1 MTGLKTFVSFCSADN
16 LFVRH
21 LLARLHV
28 LNFNPWDY
36 SDEGSELP
44 IGRPISSSLRT
55 KIDDSSLCI
64 VIVSDNSTAS
74 GHCHSEVAHM
84 MGLYA
89 RRPLP
94 IVPLV
99 DKRWADSKKEWP
111 GAFAELSQQHF
122 RYSEIDIQDPFG
134 VELPLNEICQ
144 AVEIA
149 YEPPAHDAP
158 HFPFM
163 TRLYRELLDREDKGN
178 ASYRRLFDRQKD
190 FNCAVKKADYAEA
203 TRLIEQILALL
214 DSDFPPRSQFYYP
227 MMAKGICQAQCAEL
241 AEALKTFHSLKS
253 HPLRDDNLSQAIGY
267 VLSCQKRY
275 REAAL
280 SYSEAWLS
288 DRKNI
293 AAMHGFVVN
302 TLFAGIKISEEQ
314 INQWTADCTSEDAA
328 ELAKI
333 SELKGLVLLS
343 NERYGEA
350 ANIFRTLTTEA
361 HCRLGVV
368 IQCSESLLRDNRPL
382 DSLALLESFQAQ
394 FSDNVPFLEQV
405 ARTHRLLGNPNSYIE
420 IMNKLAILEPREW
433 KHIMRTALALLE
445 LGRDFEAREL
455 STLILS
461 LGRPETDDNCY
472 YRGMAYYIS
481 GHIEIAEHD
490 FRDSRRS
497 QEWHY
502 SELVPK
508 RNE

>member
-1 MTGLKTFVSFCSADN
+1 MNDIKTFVSFCSADN

-21 LLARLHV
+21 FLARLHV

-44 IGRPISSSLRT
+44 IGRPITPSLRT

-64 VIVSDNSTAS
+64 IIVSDNSTAS
-74 GHCHSEVAHM
+74 PHCHSEVAHM
-84 MGLYA
+84 MDLYA

-99 DKRWADSKKEWP
+99 DTHWADPKREWP
-111 GAFAELSQQHF
+111 GAFAELKKQHF
-122 RYSEIDIQDPFG
+122 CYSAIDTEDPFG
-134 VELPLNEICQ
+134 IELPLNKICQ
-144 AVEIA
+144 MVGKA
-149 YEPPAHDAP
+149 YQPPAQDAP

-178 ASYRRLFDRQKD
+178 ASFRRLYDKQRH
-190 FNCAVKKADYAEA
+190 FNCAITKGDYKEA
-203 TRLIEQILALL
+203 NRLIDQILALL

-227 MMAKGICQAQCAEL
+227 MVAKGICQAQCAEPS
-241 AEALKTFHSLKS
+241 EALQTFYSLKN
-253 HPLRDDNLSQAIGY
+253 HPLCDDNLSQAIGY

-280 SYSEAWLS
+280 SYSEAWLI

-293 AAMHGFVVN
+293 AALHGFVVN
-302 TLFAGIKISEEQ
+302 TVFAGGKISDEQ
-314 INQWTADCTSEDAA
+314 IRQWITECMSDDPA

-333 SELKGLVLLS
+333 SEMKGLVLLS
-343 NERYGEA
+343 NERHGEA
-350 ANIFRTLTTEA
+350 ANIFRALTTDA
-361 HCRLGVV
+361 HCGLGAL
-368 IQCSESLLRDNRPL
+368 IQCSESLLRDKRTPE
-382 DSLALLESFQAQ
+382 SLELLRSFQEQ
-394 FSDNVPFLEQV
+394 FGDNVSFLEQV
-405 ARTHRLLGNPNSYIE
+405 ARTHRLLGNQESYIE
-420 IMNKLAILEPREW
+420 IMDKLAVLEPKEW
-433 KHIMRTALALLE
+433 KHVMRKALALLE

-455 STLILS
+455 SLLILS

-481 GHIEIAEHD
+481 GQLEIAEHD

-497 QEWHY
+497 SDWHY

-508 RNE
+508 Q